1 MPGVVFGV
9 CNLLAVCLFVE
20 QCNELHTNKLNRFIS
35 FGTDGG
41 VNSRHS
47 LIHTRRRDADGRFNL
62 LAPYVCMQPAEPDT
76 IQNLP
81 DYKLS
86 SCCVVPHDGRVDI
99 CIVITSF

>member
-1 MPGVVFGV
+1 M
-9 CNLLAVCLFVE
+9 FVE

-41 VNSRHS
+41 VNRRHS
-47 LIHTRRRDADGRFNL
+47 FTHGAETLMADLIRR
-62 LAPYVCMQPAEPDT
+62 PVYMQPEPDT

-81 DYKLS
+81 DYKRFTLS
-86 SCCVVPHDGRVDI
+86 LCCVVPHDGRVDI